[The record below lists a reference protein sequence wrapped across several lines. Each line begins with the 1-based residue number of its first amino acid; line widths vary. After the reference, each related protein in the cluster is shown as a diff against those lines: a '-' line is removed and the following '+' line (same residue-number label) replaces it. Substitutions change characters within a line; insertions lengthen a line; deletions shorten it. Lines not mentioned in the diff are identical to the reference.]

1 MNLHL
6 LTLTQP
12 FQDSYLPELSG
23 HRSVYWIY
31 RALRFMTQQ
40 GLEIP
45 ARIDFSL
52 YPNPPFEYFNDATVI
67 NRVFDDL
74 EATAGPLSGTPLR
87 CGLAETLYYA
97 EPVLRERL
105 GKAIAAERALRGT
118 NPEYVTFWSTPYNGN
133 QERKYILN
141 REVAPARDVALK

>member
-1 MNLHL
+1 MSTKSCPRPDGPPCINR
-6 LTLTQP
+6 T
-12 FQDSYLPELSG
+12 
-23 HRSVYWIY
+23 
-31 RALRFMTQQ
+31 LRFMTQQ

-52 YPNPPFEYFNDATVI
+52 YPNPPFIYFNDATVI

-74 EATAGPLSGTPLR
+74 EATAGPLMGTPLR
-87 CGLAETLYYA
+87 YGLAETLYYA
-97 EPVLRERL
+97 EPNLRDRL

-133 QERKYILN
+133 QTAASM
-141 REVAPARDVALK
+141 APFDMEAFFGDD